1 MKQSTFS
8 AVMANSI
15 KNLLQGYTKGI
26 RFLLVMFLTLTVSA
40 NAWAETY
47 SHSFNSTG
55 TISISNNSVTL
66 SNVTWN
72 VVTTT
77 GKGNPTYNSITKG
90 YNYCGWQFG
99 SSKNVYY
106 SKVILSTDAFSS
118 YNVQSVTLNMRLNGG
133 VNTTMT
139 VKQGSTT
146 IGSAT
151 MSTANV
157 WTDLVANSTKGTGG
171 DLSITIATTQAFFIH
186 SITVT
191 YEEAV
196 SCTDPTITTQPTG
209 ATYTTG
215 ATATA
220 LKVVASGDDLT
231 YQWYSN
237 TSNSTSGATKIN
249 GATNSTYTPS
259 TSTVGTKYYYCIVS
273 SGSCSTT
280 SSIVSIVVTPTYTVT
295 YHANGATSGTV
306 PEDDTKYTSGTTVTV
321 MSNSGNLAKTG
332 HTFGGWNTNSS
343 GTGTNY
349 TAGSGTFNITGNTTL
364 YAKWTAKQS
373 TITIDPNTT
382 NHGTG
387 SNVSV
392 TATYGQ
398 TLPSFTACTPATGY
412 ELVGYYTSAT
422 GGTKVIAKDGKLV
435 ASVSGYTD
443 ANAKWINESVSLTL
457 YAQYSAINYT
467 VTYAANSGTTTCT
480 GGTYTYNSSF
490 TICSDEPTRTG
501 YTFTGWSDG
510 TNIYQPGD
518 NYTMPAKNV
527 TFTAQWRINTYTVT
541 WKVDGVTK
549 RTDTGVAYNTSKT
562 APTISP
568 VPCGDVIAGWTD
580 AVDGN
585 YEHGTSTLHSG
596 ATPSITIT
604 SDKTFYAVFAD
615 YKKD

>member
-1 MKQSTFS
+1 MNNLQSS
-8 AVMANSI
+8 AFVA
-15 KNLLQGYTKGI
+15 KNLLNVLQGYTKGI

-47 SHSFNSTG
+47 THSFNSTG

-77 GKGNPTYNSITKG
+77 GKGSPTYTSITKG

-106 SKVILSTDAFSS
+106 SKVILSTSAFSS

-191 YEEAV
+191 YEEPV
-196 SCTDPTITTQPTG
+196 SCTKPIITTQPTG
-209 ATYTTG
+209 ATYTKG

-237 TSNSTSGATKIN
+237 TSNSTSGATKID

-280 SSIVSIVVTPTYTVT
+280 SNIVSIVVTPTYTVT
-295 YHANGATSGTV
+295 YEDNGATSGTV
-306 PEDDTKYTSGTTVTV
+306 PTDATQYNSGATVTV
-321 MSNSGNLAKTG
+321 KTNSGNLAKTG

-349 TAGSGTFNITGNTTL
+349 TAGSGTFKITGNTTL
-364 YAKWTAKQS
+364 YAKWTAKQTNIS
-373 TITIDPNTT
+373 INANTD
-382 NHGTG
+382 NHGFG
-387 SNVSV
+387 SGFIVV
-392 TATYGQ
+392 ATYGQ
-398 TLPSFTACTPATGY
+398 ALPSFTACAPATGY

-480 GGTYTYNSSF
+480 GGTHTYTSSF

-527 TFTAQWRINTYTVT
+527 TFTAQWQINTYKVK
-541 WKVDGVTK
+541 WNVDGSEKEEDVNYNSK
-549 RTDTGVAYNTSKT
+549 PTG
-562 APTISP
+562 APTIDP
-568 VPCGDVIAGWTD
+568 TNLPCEGADKFVGWTTGEYKGD
-580 AVDGN
+580 SAPTKLYPTADDIP
-585 YEHGTSTLHSG
+585 
-596 ATPSITIT
+596 AITEPT
-604 SDKTFYAVFAD
+604 TFYAVFAD
-615 YKKD
+615 YK